1 MTLFTCAIAL
11 AEALDGNALQA
22 LETIEKAL
30 QMNPAELSWRPEAI
44 RIRGELRLRLH
55 QAEAAER
62 DFREAVAL
70 ARQIGSRAWKLR
82 SAMNLTR
89 MLRLRGDIGQARSVL
104 EPLYSSFTEGF
115 DTADLRD
122 AKALLNELNN

>member
-1 MTLFTCAIAL
+1 MMTLFTSAIAL

-89 MLRLRGDIGQARSVL
+89 MLRLRGDIGQAL
-104 EPLYSSFTEGF
+104 CTGAPLLQLHRGLRHRGSEGCKG
-115 DTADLRD
+115 AAQR
-122 AKALLNELNN
+122 AE